1 MKQLV
6 SVERRLVGAWYSSS
20 AWLWP
25 LVPLSWL
32 FGYLAQARRA
42 WLQSRFQGRP
52 YSAPIVVVGNVSVG
66 GSGKTPLVIA
76 LVKALAEQG
85 LKAGVISRGYGGQ
98 AVDYPLSVRSD
109 TCAKESGD
117 EPLLIARM
125 TVQFDC
131 PVVVDPDRSR
141 GVEYL
146 LATHRVD
153 VVLTDDGLQH
163 YRLHRDIE
171 IAVVDTVRGLGNSR
185 LLPAGPLREPIQRL
199 HEVDFVVA
207 NGGDAWTEADAQIQL
222 LPQRFRNLAT
232 GREVVPTRWNEG
244 IAVNAVAAIG
254 NPQRFAATLESLGLD
269 VKLYAKDDHRPLR
282 LTDLLFDDNK
292 PVIITAKDAV
302 KLVDPV
308 ADNVWV
314 LDVETVLPNQFVEQ
328 LLQRLHAFKQLET

>member
-1 MKQLV
+1 MKEIL
-6 SVERRLVGAWYSSS
+6 SIERRLVAAWYGNS
-20 AWLWP
+20 AWLCP

-32 FGYLAQARRA
+32 FGRLAQARRV
-42 WLQSRFQGRP
+42 WLQNRFQGRR
-52 YSAPIVVVGNVSVG
+52 YSAPVVVVGNISVG

-85 LKAGVISRGYGGQ
+85 LKAGVVSRGYGGQ
-98 AVDYPLSVRSD
+98 ATDYPLLVSSD

-117 EPLLIARM
+117 EPLLIAR
-125 TVQFDC
+125 TTTQFDC

-141 GVEYL
+141 GVECL
-146 LATHRVD
+146 LATHRLD

-171 IAVVDTVRGLGNSR
+171 IAVVDASRGLGNRR

-207 NGGDAWTEADAQIQL
+207 NGDTAGAEADVQIQL
-222 LPQRFRNLAT
+222 LPQRFRNLAN
-232 GREVVPTRWNEG
+232 GREVVPARWDEG
-244 IAVNAVAAIG
+244 SAVNAVAAIG

-269 VKLYAKDDHRPLR
+269 VKLHAKDDHRPLR

-302 KLVDPV
+302 KLVDSV

-328 LLQRLHAFKQLET
+328 LLQRLHSFKQLET